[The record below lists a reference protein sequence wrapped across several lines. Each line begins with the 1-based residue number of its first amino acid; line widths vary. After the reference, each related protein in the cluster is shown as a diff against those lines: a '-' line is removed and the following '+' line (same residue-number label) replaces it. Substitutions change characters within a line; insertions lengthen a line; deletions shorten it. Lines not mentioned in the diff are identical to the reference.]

1 MKRTLHL
8 IPLVLFILLASG
20 CATVS
25 TSGNYTLWSGNTLRG
40 DLYITSGNATLEEG
54 SYVTGSV
61 IMTSGNLNVN
71 GEIDGDIILTSGNVI
86 LGSTA
91 IVHGDIRG
99 TSDDISQAEGSRVEG
114 QIMMNQSDFTF
125 GSQLVLGLLF
135 RCCLLPLLLLGLL
148 IFLLVF
154 FFRRRKVV
162 SSPAAPPD
170 QGETPAPT
178 PADLK
183 DPKEKLTRLKE
194 MLNEGLITEAEYESK
209 KAEILAEM

>member
-8 IPLVLFILLASG
+8 ILFVLCILFASG

-25 TSGNYTLWSGNTLRG
+25 TSGDYTLRSGNTLRG

-61 IMTSGNLNVN
+61 IMTSGNLTVN
-71 GEIDGDIILTSGNVI
+71 GEIDGDIVLTSGKVI
-86 LGSTA
+86 LGPTA

-148 IFLLVF
+148 IFLLF
-154 FFRRRKVV
+154 FFLRRRKTV
-162 SSPAAPPD
+162 SSTAAPSD
-170 QGETPAPT
+170 RGETPASMPT
-178 PADLK
+178 ALD
-183 DPKEKLTRLKE
+183 DPKQKLTRLKE
-194 MLNEGLITEAEYESK
+194 MLDEGLITEDEYESK
-209 KAEILAEM
+209 KAEILDGM